1 MKKKR
6 TILSPKFIVPVTVI
20 AAAGLIFACTQ
31 ASSPKKDPC
40 AKNVARLQEMESADI
55 SQTEK
60 ALQELKARDVSEQ
73 MSQLQDEISKQSGIL
88 DNVTIRQV
96 FEGTVIIG
104 DSITESIVEYG
115 FLDTDVVI
123 SQRGLSVA
131 NAGEQISTAIGLH
144 PTTVFMAF
152 GSNDLELYGSDSDS
166 FIAAY
171 RSQVQKLQ
179 EALPDSPIY
188 INGILP
194 PTDSAI
200 AQIPELGY
208 YEQYNQ
214 ALQVFCEE
222 MGCTFIDN
230 SFILDGNEN
239 MYEPD
244 GEHVVADFYPQW
256 LTYMAET
263 AGLYS

>member
-1 MKKKR
+1 
-6 TILSPKFIVPVTVI
+6 
-20 AAAGLIFACTQ
+20 
-31 ASSPKKDPC
+31 
-40 AKNVARLQEMESADI
+40 METADI
-55 SQTEK
+55 SETEK
-60 ALQELKARDVSEQ
+60 
-73 MSQLQDEISKQSGIL
+73 QLQDLKASDTSAQAAQIQEEISNQTGIL
-88 DNVTIRQV
+88 DNVAIRQA
-96 FEGTVIIG
+96 FQGTAIIG

-144 PTTVFMAF
+144 PTVIFMAF
-152 GSNDLELYGSDSDS
+152 GANDLELYGSDSDS

-200 AQIPELGY
+200 AQIPDLANY
-208 YEQYNQ
+208 SQYNQ
-214 ALQVFCEE
+214 ALQAFCKE

-230 SFILDGNEN
+230 SFIVNGNEN

-244 GEHVVADFYPQW
+244 GEHVIADFYPQW
-256 LTYMAET
+256 LTCMAET
-263 AGLYS
+263 AGLC

>member
-1 MKKKR
+1 MKKKK
-6 TILSPKFIVPVTVI
+6 TKLSLKLIIPVTVI
-20 AAAGLIFACTQ
+20 AAAGLIFI
-31 ASSPKKDPC
+31 SSQSFSSKKDPC
-40 AKNVARLQEMESADI
+40 AKNVARLQELESADI

-60 ALQELKARDVSEQ
+60 ELQELKSIDTSEQ
-73 MSQLQDEISKQSGIL
+73 LAQMQEGISNQSGIM
-88 DNVTIRQV
+88 DNVSIKQA
-96 FEGTVIIG
+96 FQGTVIIG

-131 NAGEQISTAIGLH
+131 NAGEQISTAIGLN
-144 PTTVFMAF
+144 PAVIFMAF
-152 GSNDLELYGSDSDS
+152 GCNDLELYGSDSNS

-171 RSQVQKLQ
+171 RSQIQKLQ

-194 PTDSAI
+194 PTDTAI

-208 YEQYNQ
+208 YAQYNQ
-214 ALQVFCEE
+214 ALQTFCEE
-222 MGCTFIDN
+222 TGCTFIDN
-230 SFILDGNEN
+230 SFILNGNEN

-244 GEHVVADFYPQW
+244 GEHVIVDYYPQW
-256 LTYMAET
+256 LTYMAEM
-263 AGLYS
+263 AGLRK